1 VEKFCQLIRVLLEDH
16 KDVVSQLAQGFKE
29 CSKHISDED
38 MVRRYL
44 DRNLTSRLGIRMLA
58 THMLHMKDG
67 KDGHI
72 GIIKVQMSLKEVIE
86 RWATFVA
93 NITEERYGVSPIIKI
108 SGHINARFPYIEM
121 PLDYILPEL
130 LKNACRATVE
140 SLHGV
145 KSSALPPVNVVIA
158 NNEIDF
164 VIKISDRGGGI
175 PHDKTSKV
183 MQYNFT
189 TAEESINQAMRDD
202 IFGGFMEEVNRSTSG
217 PMHGYGFGLPTSR
230 AYSEYLGG
238 SLNIQSMQGLGTDVY
253 LRLKHFNPKETPFR
267 I

>member
-1 VEKFCQLIRVLLEDH
+1 VLLDDH

-58 THMLHMKDG
+58 THMLHLKDG
-67 KDGHI
+67 KDGNI
-72 GIIKVQMSLKEVIE
+72 GIIKVQMPLKEVIE

-93 NITEERYGVSPIIKI
+93 NITEERYGVSPVIKI

-140 SLHGV
+140 SHHGLQ
-145 KSSALPPVNVVIA
+145 SSALPPVNVVIA
-158 NNEIDF
+158 NNDIDF

-175 PHDKTSKV
+175 PHDKMSKV
-183 MQYNFT
+183 MLYNFS
-189 TAEESINQAMRDD
+189 TAEESINQAMQGD

-253 LRLKHFNPKETPFR
+253 LRLKHLNPKESPFR